1 MNYDLHGP
9 WSQSSDPRT
18 SIHSTLL
25 QANNVPGKENF
36 AIQYGGIE
44 AINTVLD
51 AGFGADKLQMGI
63 AQYARAFGGVE
74 DNGGME
80 NLPGYNAT
88 WTHAATI
95 DEMGKT
101 NTNSDGFV
109 PYKSIQKMTQKDGY
123 LQKNVIDPET
133 LMTVGGY
140 IYNPNTKVFVGYESP
155 EEVVSACKF
164 IKEKGL
170 KGAIMWSVDTDL
182 PVSNPASLIATYRNA
197 GC

>member
-1 MNYDLHGP
+1 MVLGVKAA
-9 WSQSSDPRT
+9 
-18 SIHSTLL
+18 IHA
-25 QANNVPGKENF
+25 QAFTAHCFKQKNVPGKENF

-74 DNGGME
+74 SNGGME

-88 WTHAATI
+88 
-95 DEMGKT
+95 
-101 NTNSDGFV
+101 
-109 PYKSIQKMTQKDGY
+109 
-123 LQKNVIDPET
+123 
-133 LMTVGGY
+133 MTVGGY

-197 GC
+197 GCYLPRVKPCHL

>member
-88 WTHAATI
+88 
-95 DEMGKT
+95 
-101 NTNSDGFV
+101 
-109 PYKSIQKMTQKDGY
+109 
-123 LQKNVIDPET
+123 
-133 LMTVGGY
+133 MTVGGY

-197 GC
+197 GCYLPRVKPCHL